1 MRIDKYLKVSR
12 LVKRRSVGKELC
24 DCGKIVV
31 NGKVIKGSYEVK
43 TGDIIEVIFGSRL
56 TKVKVLEAREVVKKE
71 DVGELYEL
79 LESRRTEVESNEG

>member
-12 LVKRRSVGKELC
+12 LVKRRSVGKEPC

-56 TKVKVLEAREVVKKE
+56 TKVKVLEVREVVKKE

>member
-1 MRIDKYLKVSR
+1 MRIDKFLKVSR

-24 DCGKIVV
+24 DSGKIIV

-43 TGDIIEVIFGSRL
+43 VGDIIEVKFGSRL
-56 TKVKVLEAREVVKKE
+56 TKVKVLDIRDVIRKE

-79 LESRRTEVESNEG
+79 LGIEKVEV